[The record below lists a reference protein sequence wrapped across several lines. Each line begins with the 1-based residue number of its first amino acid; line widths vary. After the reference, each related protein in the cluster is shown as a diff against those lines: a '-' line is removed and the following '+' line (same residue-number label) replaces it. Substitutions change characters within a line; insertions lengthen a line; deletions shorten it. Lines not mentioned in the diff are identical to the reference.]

1 MRDRRDGEAANRF
14 LTISNLLSLFRA
26 LLAIPF
32 AVVMLSDL
40 PDATF
45 WGIGLLAVAAL
56 TDKLDGVL
64 ARRRNE
70 ETEWGKILDPLADKI
85 GMGAVAVVLVVVGML
100 PLWFLVAVLARDVL
114 ILAGGIVLKAR
125 RAVVPPSNQAGKWT
139 IGVLAMTML
148 CAMLRLEFATA
159 LFIWL
164 SVGMLVFS
172 LALYMGRFAELTRS
186 SNR

>member
-1 MRDRRDGEAANRF
+1 MRDRRDGKAANRF

-32 AVVMLSDL
+32 AVVMLSDM
-40 PDATF
+40 PDATS

-64 ARRRNE
+64 ARRLKE
-70 ETEWGKILDPLADKI
+70 ETEWGKVLDPLADKI
-85 GMGAVAVVLVVVGML
+85 GMGAVAIVLVVVGML

-114 ILAGGIVLKAR
+114 ILAGGIALKSR
-125 RAVVPPSNQAGKWT
+125 RGVVPPSNQAGKWT
-139 IGVLAMTML
+139 IGVLALTML
-148 CAMLRLEFATA
+148 CAMLRLEFATT

-164 SVGMLVFS
+164 SIFMLILS
-172 LALYMGRFAELTRS
+172 LALYMRRFTEFTRS